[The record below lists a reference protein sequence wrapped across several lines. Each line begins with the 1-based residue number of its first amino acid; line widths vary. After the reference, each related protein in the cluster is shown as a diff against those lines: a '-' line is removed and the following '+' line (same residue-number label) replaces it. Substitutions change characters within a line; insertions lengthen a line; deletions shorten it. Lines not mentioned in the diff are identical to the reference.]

1 MKKDAS
7 KYSIIKGFSTQE
19 NYKHSKEWLSKLSFV
34 KDEQQILNQMIQ
46 RFINKPVSIRE
57 LERIKDFKNTLT
69 VSHRRL
75 TSLYKQVQ
83 KHMNQLEIILDDVN
97 QLDMEQ
103 AYRATHEKLF
113 TKVNN
118 YLLDYRTIKDR
129 GFVKLSSNLKKEKS
143 K

>member
-7 KYSIIKGFSTQE
+7 KYSVIKGFSVQE

-83 KHMNQLEIILDDVN
+83 KHMNQLEIILDDVS